1 MKTNTHRRDV
11 GFTLIE
17 LLVVITIIAILASLA
32 IPSGQAVLK
41 MARQNQASNNCRQVI
56 TALKQFAAKN
66 QSQYPDS
73 VLNPLTGGTPKNANE
88 AFHLLFQQH
97 VVTDERIFGCPSGYY
112 PDTMIGKSPAFERA
126 VTANENHWAM
136 TADLTD
142 TSASNVPLVFENP
155 TAAAWP
161 PQWNASVAGQIRP
174 GRTWT
179 GGQVII
185 GRQDGSAEVVDLN
198 GITGMVTVPQKAG
211 GMDIFTQATDGQTQ
225 GILLPVVKGGVT
237 MTKKEEL
244 IDLPGIQPKAEDLLK
259 PATPLEH

>member
-1 MKTNTHRRDV
+1 MKTNTPGRNV

-17 LLVVITIIAILASLA
+17 LLVVITIIAILAGLA
-32 IPSGQAVLK
+32 IPAGQAVLK
-41 MARQNQASNNCRQVI
+41 MARQNQATNNCRQVI
-56 TALKQFAAKN
+56 MALKQFAAKN

-73 VLNPLTGGTPKNANE
+73 VLNPLTGGTAQHANE
-88 AFHLLFQQH
+88 AFHLLFQQR
-97 VVTDERIFGCPSGYY
+97 VIDDERIFGSPAGYS
-112 PDTMIGKSPAFERA
+112 PDGIIGKAPAFDRA

-136 TADLTD
+136 TAGLTD

-155 TAAAWP
+155 VASAWP
-161 PQWNASVAGQIRP
+161 PPWNASVAGQIRP

-198 GITGMVTVPQKAG
+198 ASTGMVTVPQKAG

-225 GILLPVVKGGVT
+225 GILLPVVKSGVT
-237 MTKKEEL
+237 KTKKEDL
-244 IDLPGIQPKAEDLLK
+244 IDLPGTQPKAEDPLK
-259 PATPLEH
+259 PRSPIEN

>member
-17 LLVVITIIAILASLA
+17 LLVVITIIAILAGLA
-32 IPSGQAVLK
+32 IPAGQAVLK
-41 MARQNQASNNCRQVI
+41 MARQNQATNNCKQVI
-56 TALKQFAAKN
+56 MALKQFAAKN

-73 VLNPLTGGTPKNANE
+73 VLNPLTGGTAQNANE
-88 AFHLLFQQH
+88 AFHLLFQQR
-97 VVTDERIFGCPSGYY
+97 VIDDERIFGSPAGYS
-112 PDTMIGKSPAFERA
+112 PDGIIGKSPAFANA

-136 TADLTD
+136 TAGLTD

-155 TAAAWP
+155 VAAAWP

-198 GITGMVTVPQKAG
+198 GSTGMVTVPQKAG

-225 GILLPVVKGGVT
+225 AILLPVVKGGVT
-237 MTKKEEL
+237 GFTKEPVKDVL
-244 IDLPGIQPKAEDLLK
+244 DGLPRSEDLLK
-259 PATPLEH
+259 PATPLEN

>member
-17 LLVVITIIAILASLA
+17 LLVVITIIAILAGLA
-32 IPSGQAVLK
+32 IPAGQAVLK

-56 TALKQFAAKN
+56 MALKQFAAKN

-73 VLNPLTGGTPKNANE
+73 VLNPLTGGTAQNANE
-88 AFHLLFQQH
+88 AFHLLFQQR
-97 VVTDERIFGCPSGYY
+97 VIDDERIFGSPAGYS
-112 PDTMIGKSPAFERA
+112 PDGMIGKAPTFDRA

-136 TADLTD
+136 TAGLTD

-155 TAAAWP
+155 VVSAWP

-198 GITGMVTVPQKAG
+198 GSTGLVTVPQKAG
-211 GMDIFTQATDGQTQ
+211 GLDIFTQATDGQTQ

-237 MTKKEEL
+237 GFTKEPVKDVL
-244 IDLPGIQPKAEDLLK
+244 DGLPKSEDLLK
-259 PATPLEH
+259 PATPLEN

>member
-17 LLVVITIIAILASLA
+17 LLVVITIIAILAGLA
-32 IPSGQAVLK
+32 IPAGQGVLK

-56 TALKQFAAKN
+56 MALKQFAAKN

-73 VLNPLTGGTPKNANE
+73 VLNPLTGGTAQNANE
-88 AFHLLFQQH
+88 AFHLLFQQR
-97 VVTDERIFGCPSGYY
+97 VIDDERVFGSPAGYS
-112 PDTMIGKSPAFERA
+112 PDGMIGKAPAFDRA

-136 TADLTD
+136 TAGLTD

-155 TAAAWP
+155 VAASWP

-185 GRQDGSAEVVDLN
+185 GRQDGSAEIVDLN
-198 GITGMVTVPQKAG
+198 GSTGMVTVPQKAG

-225 GILLPVVKGGVT
+225 AILLPVVKGGVT
-237 MTKKEEL
+237 GFVKEKTEEL
-244 IDLPGIQPKAEDLLK
+244 PGTPPTGEDLLK
-259 PATPLEH
+259 PATPLEN

>member
-17 LLVVITIIAILASLA
+17 LLVVITIIAILAGLA
-32 IPSGQAVLK
+32 IPASQAVLK

-155 TAAAWP
+155 AAAAWP

-198 GITGMVTVPQKAG
+198 GSTGLVTVPQKAG
-211 GMDIFTQATDGQTQ
+211 GMNIFTQATDGQTQ
-225 GILLPVVKGGVT
+225 AILMPLVKGGVT
-237 MTKKEEL
+237 MTPKENPIEL
-244 IDLPGIQPKAEDLLK
+244 PEIQPKPEDLLK
-259 PATPLEH
+259 PRTPIEN

>member
-17 LLVVITIIAILASLA
+17 LLVVITIIAILAGLA
-32 IPSGQAVLK
+32 IPAGQAVLK

-56 TALKQFAAKN
+56 MALKQFAAKN

-73 VLNPLTGGTPKNANE
+73 VLNPLTGGTAQNANE
-88 AFHLLFQQH
+88 AFHLLFQQR
-97 VVTDERIFGCPSGYY
+97 VIDDERIFGSPAGYS
-112 PDTMIGKSPAFERA
+112 PDGMIGKAPAFDRA

-136 TADLTD
+136 TAGLTD

-155 TAAAWP
+155 VASAWP

-179 GGQVII
+179 RGQVII

-198 GITGMVTVPQKAG
+198 ASTGLVTVPQKAG
-211 GMDIFTQATDGQTQ
+211 GMDILMQATDGQTQ
-225 GILLPVVKGGVT
+225 GILLPVVKSGVT
-237 MTKKEEL
+237 MTKKDDL
-244 IDLPGIQPKAEDLLK
+244 IDLPGTQPKTEDLLK